1 MMAESPQLVVDA
13 SVAVAELLRSQDEP
27 YTDIARQ
34 VFTHFHEGRIRLI
47 APEHIRIEVGH
58 ALWRAVRR
66 RRNFRAA
73 GSECAGPVLC
83 LGIGDCSPYWVLL
96 GGWQLAQRYACSF
109 YDAGYLALAV
119 MTDCQ
124 FLHADGKL
132 RNNLQGRF
140 LHELW
145 IEAYPY

>member
-58 ALWRAVRR
+58 ALLRAVRR
-66 RRNFRAA
+66 RRISAQQGANALDLFYVWELETVRHTGCYWEA
-73 GSECAGPVLC
+73 GS
-83 LGIGDCSPYWVLL
+83 LL
-96 GGWQLAQRYACSF
+96 NDMPAPSTMQDIL
-109 YDAGYLALAV
+109 LLP
-119 MTDCQ
+119 
-124 FLHADGKL
+124 L
-132 RNNLQGRF
+132 
-140 LHELW
+140 
-145 IEAYPY
+145 